1 MSCAVGVDGA
11 ACASCQATAST
22 KLSSALTSKSLSACS
37 KMWCVSHLA
46 KVLQIPDPLSGEA
59 ASSSADAPSCP
70 KDLAPPP
77 TQTDAAR
84 VGAIAVL
91 KYRLARCI
99 NNKWETRRGED
110 ASERLERV
118 RACIASGRH
127 PFTNE
132 LADLKLTP
140 EEWSDVE
147 KNVRGTVEAR
157 IQDAPQTPAAP
168 LPPPQT
174 RSCMRRPGDQGASK
188 SVSFAQ
194 NPDVVLVESWKEY
207 DL

>member
-1 MSCAVGVDGA
+1 MYRA
-11 ACASCQATAST
+11 QRRF
-22 KLSSALTSKSLSACS
+22 SKSLTR
-37 KMWCVSHLA
+37 HR
-46 KVLQIPDPLSGEA
+46 EA
-59 ASSSADAPSCP
+59 ASSSADASSGP
-70 KDLAPPP
+70 KDVAPFPP
-77 TQTDAAR
+77 IYDAAR

-127 PFTNE
+127 PFTKE

-140 EEWSDVE
+140 DERSGVE
-147 KNVRGTVEAR
+147 KNARGTAEAR
-157 IQDAPQTPAAP
+157 IQNASQTPAAP
-168 LPPPQT
+168 LPPSQT
-174 RSCMRRPGDQGASK
+174 RSCLRRPGDQRATK

-194 NPDVVLVESWKEY
+194 NPDVVLVESWKDY
-207 DL
+207 DQ